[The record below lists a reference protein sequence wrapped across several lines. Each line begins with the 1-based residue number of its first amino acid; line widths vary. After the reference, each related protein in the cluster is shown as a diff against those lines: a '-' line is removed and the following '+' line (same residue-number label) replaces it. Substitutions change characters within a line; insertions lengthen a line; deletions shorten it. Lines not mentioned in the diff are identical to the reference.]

1 VSLRNLELDRS
12 LDPTTEVALFE
23 GYTFRATTAYRHIMH
38 RSIGLTTGAEP
49 SASCH
54 HLARDGY
61 DSITVVK
68 QPKAT
73 NSAVDLSV
81 AISTSLTIICIR

>member
-49 SASCH
+49 ASCH